1 MKKMILLGCLFVL
14 SACASSDAQIGEYLK
29 KHPQAV
35 FDVIE
40 QNPEAFIEVV
50 NKAARKAQEN
60 AQEKQNAETRKQQE
74 EQIKNPLKPQIEDS
88 RRLIGTKDAKI
99 TIVEYADFQCP
110 ACAMAHVRLKQFI
123 EKHAGEVQ
131 FFYKNMPLDFHP
143 MAEPAARYFEAL
155 MKQDKAKAKKFYDH
169 VFENQ
174 REMKNE
180 EFLVQAAKKVGA
192 NMQRLAQDAKS
203 SEVRKLIEADMSEFE
218 KMGFTGTPV
227 IVINGV
233 SLYGAQPIEE
243 LEKVLA
249 LTTQR

>member
-1 MKKMILLGCLFVL
+1 MKKIILLGCLFVL

-40 QNPEAFIEVV
+40 QNPEAFIDVV

-60 AQEKQNAETRKQQE
+60 AQQKQVAETRKQQE
-74 EQIKNPLKPQIEDS
+74 DQLKNPLKPHIEDS
-88 RRLIGTKDAKI
+88 RRLVGTKDGKI

-110 ACAMAHVRLKQFI
+110 ACAMAHVRLKQFM
-123 EKHAGEVQ
+123 EKHQGDVQ

-155 MKQDKAKAKKFYDH
+155 MRQDSVKAKKFYDH
-169 VFENQ
+169 LFENQ

-180 EFLVQAAKKVGA
+180 EFLIQSAKKVGA
-192 NMQRLAQDAKS
+192 DMQRVARDVKS
-203 SEVRKLIEADMSEFE
+203 PEVRKVIEADMSEFE
-218 KMGFTGTPV
+218 KMGFNGTPV

-233 SLYGAQPIEE
+233 SMYGAQPLEE
-243 LEKVLA
+243 LERVLA

>member
-14 SACASSDAQIGEYLK
+14 SACASTDAQIGEYLK

-60 AQEKQNAETRKQQE
+60 AQEKQIAEIRKQQDD
-74 EQIKNPLKPQIEDS
+74 QLKNPLKPHIEES
-88 RRLIGTKDAKI
+88 RRLIGTKNAKI

-110 ACAMAHVRLKQFI
+110 ACAMAHVRLKQFMD
-123 EKHAGEVQ
+123 KHQGDVQ

-155 MKQDKAKAKKFYDH
+155 MKQDSIKAKKFYDYL
-169 VFENQ
+169 FENQ
-174 REMKNE
+174 RDMKSE
-180 EFLVQAAKKVGA
+180 EFLIQAAKKVGA
-192 NMQRLAQDAKS
+192 NMQRIAQDAKS
-203 SEVRKLIEADMSEFE
+203 SEVKKVIELDMSEFE
-218 KMGFTGTPV
+218 KMGFNGAPV
-227 IVINGV
+227 IVVNGV
-233 SLYGAQPIEE
+233 SLYGAQPVEE
-243 LEKVLA
+243 LERVLA